1 MLQSQAV
8 LAVDADAVVRP
19 FFGPCPDFRHFQ
31 LPFLGRCQAVSTVKR
46 GNMASPGIAWWCY
59 PKLG

>member
-31 LPFLGRCQAVSTVKR
+31 LPFLGRNAVSTVKR
-46 GNMASPGIAWWCY
+46 GIAWY
-59 PKLG
+59 RLVVLSQIGIG

>member
-31 LPFLGRCQAVSTVKR
+31 LPFLGRCQAASTVKR
-46 GNMASPGIAWWCY
+46 GIAWCR
-59 PKLG
+59 LVVLSQIGIG